1 MEQSVWGEPGIIEH
15 LTNDVVIVSLYVDE
29 RTDLP
34 KNEQKTVNLDGRDI
48 DVVTIGNKWTV
59 KQMSEYKTSSQPYY
73 VMQTPDGKDL
83 SNGSAD
89 YQNHSNPNKFK
100 AWLEEGLN
108 ELK

>member
-1 MEQSVWGEPGIIEH
+1 
-15 LTNDVVIVSLYVDE
+15 
-29 RTDLP
+29 
-34 KNEQKTVNLDGRDI
+34 
-48 DVVTIGNKWTV
+48 
-59 KQMSEYKTSSQPYY
+59 MSEYKTSSQPYY